1 MRESPEIAAALET
14 FFAKNAS
21 GDVATFDEVV
31 STEEAT
37 LAIGS
42 SVQEW
47 YAGQAAVRSAYGLEG
62 VLIEP
67 GDVAAW
73 ENGDTGW
80 AVARPLFSIPDGP
93 SFRLRFTAVF
103 VRERSAWKLIH
114 LHGAYPVPDEVAV
127 EHPEWWEL
135 ESS

>member
-1 MRESPEIAAALET
+1 MRASPEVGDALVT

-21 GDVATFDEVV
+21 GDTATFDEVV
-31 STEEAT
+31 SSEEAV

-42 SVQEW
+42 TAREW
-47 YAGQAAVRSAYGLEG
+47 FAGQEAVRGAYGLEG

-67 GDVAAW
+67 GDVEAW

-80 AVARPLFSIPDGP
+80 AVARPLFTIPNGP

-103 VRERSAWKLIH
+103 VHEGDGWKLVH
-114 LHGAYPVPDEVAV
+114 LHGSYPVPDEVAL
-127 EHPEWWEL
+127 EHPEWWEAGV
-135 ESS
+135 